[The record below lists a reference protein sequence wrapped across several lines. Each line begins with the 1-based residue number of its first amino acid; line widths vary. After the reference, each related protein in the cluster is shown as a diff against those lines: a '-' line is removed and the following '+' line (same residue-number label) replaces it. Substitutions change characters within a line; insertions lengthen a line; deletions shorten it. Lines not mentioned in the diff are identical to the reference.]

1 METSEGEASKVY
13 RSRLDSSGR
22 IVLPADVRERLGV
35 TDGDSVLVVED
46 DGGFRIETAAQAL
59 QDAQAYLAS
68 LVPAGVSL
76 VDELLQERRQ
86 EAARE

>member
-13 RSRLDSSGR
+13 RARLDSSGR
-22 IVLPADVRERLGV
+22 IVLPASVRERLGV
-35 TDGDSVLVVED
+35 SDGDSVLVVEED
-46 DGGFRIETAAQAL
+46 HGYRIETAGQAL
-59 QDAQAYLAS
+59 QEAQAYFAS
-68 LVPAGVSL
+68 LVPPSVSL

>member
-1 METSEGEASKVY
+1 METNHRETSHIYPTK
-13 RSRLDSSGR
+13 LDASGR
-22 IVLPADVRERLGV
+22 IVLPAVVRERLGL

-46 DGGFRIETAAQAL
+46 DHGYKIETAQQAL
-59 QDAQAYLAS
+59 HDAQAYFAS
-68 LVPAGVSL
+68 LVPPGVSL

>member
-13 RSRLDSSGR
+13 RARLDSSGR

-35 TDGDSVLVVED
+35 SDGDSVLVVED
-46 DGGFRIETAAQAL
+46 DVGFRIETADHAL
-59 QDAQAYLAS
+59 QAAQAYFAS

-86 EAARE
+86 EAGA